1 MKYLT
6 GSDLSLYLEDL
17 FQNKTPLLGG
27 TNSFKIYQATLSER
41 RERLG
46 NLYRPQSGR
55 PLADELSDVDRLH
68 DSTGRA
74 VHHVCLGLEQLVTLS
89 PEKRDLL
96 VKVRE
101 TFVPALGALQAAYED
116 QAGAAAKKREALAG
130 MAAELSAFPVAPDLT
145 LRALVEAHVSAG
157 EDLGKLLARR
167 ADAAVEERSSRD
179 AEASVIRMETI
190 GLLGRFRQ
198 ALADEVA
205 ADSALPRDLEA
216 QVFGYLEQLADARE
230 GRAPKKAEP
239 APAQA

>member
-6 GSDLSLYLEDL
+6 GSDLSLYLDDV
-17 FQNKTPLLGG
+17 FQNKLPLLGG
-27 TNSFKIYQATLSER
+27 TNSFKIYQTTLAER

-46 NLYRPQSGR
+46 NLYRPKSGR
-55 PLADELSDVDRLH
+55 PLAEELSDVDRLH

-74 VHHVCLGLEQLVTLS
+74 VYYLCLGLEQLVTLS

-96 VKVRE
+96 AKVRQ

-116 QAGAAAKKREALAG
+116 QAGAAAKKREALSRL
-130 MAAELSAFPVAPDLT
+130 AAELQAFPVAPDLT
-145 LRALVEAHVSAG
+145 LHTLVEAHVSAG
-157 EDLGKLLARR
+157 ESLGGLLARR
-167 ADAAVEERSSRD
+167 SDATVEELSSRD

-198 ALADEVA
+198 ALADEIA

-216 QVFGYLEQLADARE
+216 QVFGYLEQLEGARE